1 MPPAADDR
9 EDCPMA
15 TNEMNG
21 APESELRVELAAAF
35 RAAYHYGWNRG
46 INNHM
51 TARLQDGSGHFL
63 MNPRGIG
70 WHEITAAHLLKL
82 DRDGKILSN
91 TDLRPGPAGLNF
103 HSAILREKPAVN
115 CTIHIHPMQGV
126 IVSALEGGLR
136 FYDQE
141 SCALYG
147 EVSYH
152 PFEGIA
158 EEADEAPRIITELG
172 DKYTMIMENHGLL
185 SVGRTIGEAFT
196 YMDKLLRACETQVR
210 ILSTGVPARQVS
222 KQICE
227 FTRSQ
232 LAKRQG
238 NRPAGELE
246 WKMHMRKMQQLD
258 PSFTEGA

>member
-1 MPPAADDR
+1 MAAMQDV
-9 EDCPMA
+9 
-15 TNEMNG
+15 NG
-21 APESELRVELAAAF
+21 ASEWTTRVELAAAF

-51 TARLQDGSGHFL
+51 TARLPDGSGNFL

-70 WHEITAAHLLKL
+70 WHEITAANLLKL

-103 HSAILREKPAVN
+103 HSAILREKPEIG
-115 CTIHIHPMQGV
+115 CTIHVHPMQGV
-126 IVSALEGGLR
+126 IVSTLEGGLQ

-147 EVSYH
+147 TVSYH
-152 PFEGIA
+152 EFEGLA
-158 EEADEAPRIITELG
+158 QEADEAPRIITDLG

-185 SVGRTIGEAFT
+185 TVGRTIGEAFT

-210 ILSTGVPARQVS
+210 ILSTGVPARRVPRE
-222 KQICE
+222 ICE
-227 FTRSQ
+227 HTYSQ
-232 LAKRQG
+232 LAARLGGK
-238 NRPAGELE
+238 PAGELE
-246 WKMHMRKMQQLD
+246 WKMHMRMMQQLD
-258 PSFTEGA
+258 PSFAKEA